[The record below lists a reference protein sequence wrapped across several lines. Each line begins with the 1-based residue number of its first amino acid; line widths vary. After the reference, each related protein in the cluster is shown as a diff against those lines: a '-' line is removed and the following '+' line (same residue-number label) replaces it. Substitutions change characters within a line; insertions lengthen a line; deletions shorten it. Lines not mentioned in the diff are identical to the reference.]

1 MWAASGSPRA
11 SASPAILERWVS
23 CWAWLGS
30 PTSMPT
36 EIASAPRR
44 NASSTVAVGVS
55 SVGWNGEYEVALR
68 ISEMPSALYAGENT
82 RDAIP
87 FWRVMASGL
96 PAATDATADSTS
108 TRPGRTPR
116 AMAWSRVIARRRPD
130 LSLNRRPKR
139 IALPRYMPSSPFPA
153 RCHVTDSGA
162 PLVGKLVEH
171 ALLGQGG
178 DQLFDLAQVE
188 DQRLGRRRSVAS
200 GDGSADLA
208 VLRQAVR
215 DPSFVVVR
223 DEVPDPV
230 YLLLDDLIE
239 ADDPAVPSTL
249 HDPLVEPAI
258 RVEVTWH
265 QIFRHP
271 LGEVVEVAG

>member
-11 SASPAILERWVS
+11 SASRAILERWVS

-96 PAATDATADSTS
+96 PAATDANADSTS
-108 TRPGRTPR
+108 TNPGRTPR
-116 AMAWSRVIARRRPD
+116 AMAWSRVTARRRPD
-130 LSLNRRPKR
+130 PPLNRRPKR
-139 IALPRYMPSSPFPA
+139 IALPRYMSSLPFAACSHAP
-153 RCHVTDSGA
+153 CSGA
-162 PLVGKLVEH
+162 TLVGKLVDP
-171 ALLGQGG
+171 ALPGESG
-178 DQLFDLAQVE
+178 DQLFDLAQVA
-188 DQRLGRRRSVAS
+188 DQRLGRRRKVTS
-200 GDGSADLA
+200 GDGRADLA
-208 VLRQAVR
+208 VLRQAVL

-223 DEVPDPV
+223 DVVPDPV

-249 HDPLVEPAI
+249 YDPLVEPAI
-258 RVEVTWH
+258 RVEVTRH
-265 QIFRHP
+265 PIFRHP
-271 LGEVVEVAG
+271 LREVVERAR

>member
-1 MWAASGSPRA
+1 MCAASGSPRA
-11 SASPAILERWVS
+11 SASRATLERWVS

-68 ISEMPSALYAGENT
+68 IREMPSALYAGENT

-87 FWRVMASGL
+87 FWRVIASGL
-96 PAATDATADSTS
+96 PAATDATAVSTS
-108 TRPGRTPR
+108 TNPGRTPR

-130 LSLNRRPKR
+130 LSSKRRPSR
-139 IALPRYMPSSPFPA
+139 IALPRYIPSLPFPA
-153 RCHVTDSGA
+153 CRRATDPGA
-162 PLVGKLVEH
+162 PVVGELVDS

-178 DQLFDLAQVE
+178 DKLFDIAQVA
-188 DQRLGRRRSVAS
+188 DQRPGRRRKVAS
-200 GDGSADLA
+200 GDSRADLA
-208 VLRQAVR
+208 VLRQAVP

-223 DEVPDPV
+223 DVVPDPV
-230 YLLLDDLIE
+230 YLLLDDLVE
-239 ADDPAVPSTL
+239 ADDTAVPATL
-249 HDPLVEPAI
+249 HDPLVEPAV
-258 RVEVTWH
+258 RVEVTSH
-265 QIFRHP
+265 QIFGHLLR
-271 LGEVVEVAG
+271 EVVEVAR

>member
-1 MWAASGSPRA
+1 MWAANGSPKA
-11 SASPAILERWVS
+11 SASRATEERWVS
-23 CWAWLGS
+23 CWAWLRS

-44 NASSTVAVGVS
+44 SASSTVAVGVS
-55 SVGWNGEYEVALR
+55 SVGWYGEYEVALT
-68 ISEMPSALYAGENT
+68 ISEMPSALYSGENT

-130 LSLNRRPKR
+130 PPLNRRPKR
-139 IALPRYMPSSPFPA
+139 IALPRYMSSLPFPVC
-153 RCHVTDSGA
+153 CHATCSGA
-162 PLVGKLVEH
+162 PLVGKLVDL
-171 ALLGQGG
+171 ALLGKGG
-178 DQLFDLAQVE
+178 DQIFDLAQVA
-188 DQRLGRRRSVAS
+188 DQRFGRRRQVAS
-200 GDGSADLA
+200 GNGHADLA
-208 VLRQAVR
+208 VLRQAVL
-215 DPSFVVVR
+215 DPSSVVVR
-223 DEVPDPV
+223 DVVPDPV

-239 ADDPAVPSTL
+239 ADNPAIPSTL
-249 HDPLVEPAI
+249 HDPHVEPAI

-265 QIFRHP
+265 QIIRHP
-271 LGEVVEVAG
+271 LREIVEVAR